1 MKISGIILAA
11 GRGSRLK
18 RFTKKEPKSFYIYN
32 NKRIIDLIL
41 ENFKFNKIKNISLVL
56 GYRRKSFK
64 NYNYNKILNLEWN
77 KSNIFYSLYKARKI
91 LSKNHTIIS
100 YADIIFKKEAIKKLK
115 EQKGDLVILNYTN
128 WQQNWKNRYK
138 KPLKDLET
146 FKFSKKNKIN
156 YLTAIGKKT
165 SSYKDINGQFCGLFK
180 ISPRGWMK
188 IEKFIKEKKVNI
200 KKIDITSLLS
210 KFLETNKKVIQV
222 VNYSKEWFEVDT
234 ISDLKFLM
242 ANEK

>member
-128 WQQNWKNRYK
+128 WYWIH
-138 KPLKDLET
+138 
-146 FKFSKKNKIN
+146 F
-156 YLTAIGKKT
+156 
-165 SSYKDINGQFCGLFK
+165 
-180 ISPRGWMK
+180 M
-188 IEKFIKEKKVNI
+188 
-200 KKIDITSLLS
+200 
-210 KFLETNKKVIQV
+210 
-222 VNYSKEWFEVDT
+222 
-234 ISDLKFLM
+234 
-242 ANEK
+242 

>member
-1 MKISGIILAA
+1 MINGIILAA

-18 RFTKKEPKSFYIYN
+18 NLTKYKPKSFYIYN

-77 KSNIFYSLYKARKI
+77 KSNILYSLYKAKKI
-91 LSKNHTIIS
+91 LRKSHTIIS

-115 EQKGDLVILNYTN
+115 DQKGDLVILNYTN
-128 WQQNWKNRYK
+128 WRHNWKNRYK

-165 SSYKDINGQFCGLFK
+165 KSYKDINGQFCGLFK

-188 IEKFIKEKKVNI
+188 IEKFIKEKKINI
-200 KKIDITSLLS
+200 KKIDITSFLS
-210 KFLETNKKVIQV
+210 KFLETNKKIIQV

>member
-18 RFTKKEPKSFYIYN
+18 KFTKKKPKSFHIYN
-32 NKRIIDLIL
+32 NKKIIDIIL
-41 ENFKFNKIKNISLVL
+41 ENFKFNKIKNISIVI
-56 GYRRKSFK
+56 GYRRKIFK
-64 NYNYNKILNLEWN
+64 NYNYNKIVNLEWN
-77 KSNIFYSLYKARKI
+77 KSNIFYSLYKAKKI
-91 LSKNHTIIS
+91 LRKCHTIIS
-100 YADIIFKKEAIKKLK
+100 YADIIFDKDAIKKLK
-115 EQKGDLVILNYTN
+115 KQKGDLIILNYTN
-128 WQQNWKNRYK
+128 WRSNWKNRYK

-146 FKFSKKNKIN
+146 FKFLKKNKIN
-156 YLTAIGKKT
+156 YLTEIGKKT
-165 SSYKDINGQFCGLFK
+165 NSYKNINGQFCGLFK

-188 IEKFIKEKKVNI
+188 IEKFIKEKKINI
-200 KKIDITSLLS
+200 KNIDMTSFLS
-210 KFLETNKKVIQV
+210 KFIESNKKVAQV

>member
-1 MKISGIILAA
+1 MINGIILAA